1 MSVSHSHHHHGHGHG
16 HDHSH
21 NEENNRSHW
30 DQNAASYNTRFSK
43 TIDQI
48 ILEIQSRTDWINVE
62 WSESPPSS
70 PENAS
75 TTDTSQ
81 DLEPKRSVRLLDYA
95 CGTGLV
101 SRALAPLITQSIGI
115 DLSSGMA
122 EQYNIVMSNQ
132 GIPPSQM
139 RAVVG
144 NLLSPSDPSPATLSD
159 PEFFDFDIAAVGL
172 GFHHFSDPGFAAKQ
186 LVARLKVGGVLFIVD
201 FLPHKPIA
209 ATMTAEDERENKS
222 EDKGEQTSN
231 AAHTVTHNG
240 FSQDDVKKM
249 FEEAGAGKAFEYLEI
264 GSGIV
269 FHGVKEGGGS
279 MKRSVFFARGEKV

>member
-1 MSVSHSHHHHGHGHG
+1 MATGSHMPAP
-16 HDHSH
+16 
-21 NEENNRSHW
+21 RLII
-30 DQNAASYNTRFSK
+30 QNAASYNTRFSK

-159 PEFFDFDIAAVGL
+159 PEFFDFDIAA
-172 GFHHFSDPGFAAKQ
+172 
-186 LVARLKVGGVLFIVD
+186 
-201 FLPHKPIA
+201 
-209 ATMTAEDERENKS
+209 
-222 EDKGEQTSN
+222 
-231 AAHTVTHNG
+231 
-240 FSQDDVKKM
+240 DDVKKM

-279 MKRSVFFARGEKV
+279 MKRKRSAMLKVNLQICYKV